1 MPFPV
6 CTQAT
11 VMLAI
16 IRDFPLFVRILL
28 VIGPLT
34 GILVWSHLRS
44 GTTPAQTEVAA
55 IRPALT
61 VTATAPEHARWSR
74 TLPANGSIAAWQES
88 VIGAEIDGYRIVSV
102 DVRVGDRVRKGQVL
116 ARIAAETV
124 ASELA
129 QARATLTEQEAM
141 ATEAAGNAVR
151 ARQLKDRGF
160 YSHQMHAQYQTAE
173 NTAAAR
179 LEGARAR
186 LQAAEIR
193 MAKTVVVAPDDGILS
208 AATATVGSLTRNG
221 QELFRLIRGGHLE
234 WQAEVPA
241 DVLPQIEPGTSATVR
256 TASGERV
263 NGLVGRVSPSADT
276 RTRNGLVYVRL
287 AAPDM
292 LRAGMFARGELELG
306 RAPAM
311 TLPRAAV
318 VQREGFAYVFR
329 IEDGQ
334 DDIRRVTQ
342 AKVEL
347 GRRQG
352 DRIEIVSGLSSDAL
366 VVSGG
371 VGFLADGDTVRLVSG
386 SSGQ

>member
-1 MPFPV
+1 MSFRYLPSTSARRLLALSVLAGVGALLFALSANGTKTSPPA
-6 CTQAT
+6 AT
-11 VMLAI
+11 A
-16 IRDFPLFVRILL
+16 
-28 VIGPLT
+28 
-34 GILVWSHLRS
+34 
-44 GTTPAQTEVAA
+44 
-55 IRPALT
+55 RPALT
-61 VTATAPEHARWSR
+61 VTSVMPETTEWQQ
-74 TLPANGSIAAWQES
+74 TLAANGSVVAWQES
-88 VIGAEIDGYRIVSV
+88 IIGAEIDGYRIVSV
-102 DVRVGDRVRKGQVL
+102 DVQIGDRVKKGHVL

-241 DVLPQIEPGTSATVR
+241 DVLPQIMPGTSATVR

-292 LRAGMFARGELELG
+292 LRAGMFVRGELELG
-306 RAPAM
+306 RAPAL

-352 DRIEIVSGLSSDAL
+352 DRIEIVSGLASDAL

-371 VGFLADGDTVRLVSG
+371 VGFLAAGDTVRLVSG